1 MLAEAFHFLIDTVG
15 TLLIVVVL
23 LRFWMQAL
31 RSPFNNPLARFV
43 IAATDW
49 GVRPLRRVVPGFWGH
64 DLASLMLA
72 WLLAW
77 ALLVLLELIHPNG
90 VGYGA
95 EVGANV
101 VMLAIYA
108 FVHLLRLSIYL
119 LMVAL
124 ILQVVLSWINPASP
138 VAPLVQALTRPF
150 VRPLQRWIKPVG
162 GVDLTPLVALIL
174 CQLALMV
181 PVRMLERLVLGA

>member
-1 MLAEAFHFLIDTVG
+1 MFAEAFHFLIDTTG

-31 RSPFNNPLARFV
+31 HSPFNNPLARFV

-49 GVRPLRRVVPGFWGH
+49 GVRPLRRVVPGLWGH
-64 DLASLMLA
+64 DLASLILA
-72 WLLAW
+72 WMLAW
-77 ALLVLLELIHPNG
+77 ALLVLLELVHPNG
-90 VGYGA
+90 MGYGA
-95 EVGANV
+95 QVGANV

-108 FVHLLRLSIYL
+108 PVHLLRLSIYL

-124 ILQVVLSWINPASP
+124 ILQAVLSWINPTSP
-138 VAPLVQALTRPF
+138 LAPLVHALTRPF
-150 VRPLQRWIKPVG
+150 VRPMQRWIKPVG

>member
-108 FVHLLRLSIYL
+108 LVHLLRLSIYL

>member
-1 MLAEAFHFLIDTVG
+1 
-15 TLLIVVVL
+15 
-23 LRFWMQAL
+23 MQAL

-49 GVRPLRRVVPGFWGH
+49 GVRPLRRVVPGFWGY

-108 FVHLLRLSIYL
+108 LVHLLRLSIYL